1 VTRAAVS
8 ASALAQVAGGLRI
21 HTIAAHPR
29 RRRLIP
35 HSGLFTVG
43 ERGGRPTPMRE
54 SWHSS
59 LDRRHLV
66 AIEPGTSYPGVRCNL
81 SATQLGTQRRK
92 R

>member
-1 VTRAAVS
+1 VH
-8 ASALAQVAGGLRI
+8 QVAGAYAPHDRLL
-21 HTIAAHPR
+21 PR
-29 RRRLIP
+29 RRRFIP

-43 ERGGRPTPMRE
+43 GRGVVRRPCE
-54 SWHSS
+54 SPGISS

-81 SATQLGTQRRK
+81 SAKQLGTQRRK